1 MHPPLP
7 FSGLKNTSVKALSQ
21 VSLGSLLL
29 LGAVAPG
36 SAQDMQPRRE
46 PLVKVSAQGEASV
59 APDTAIVTFAVVRNS
74 QTAEVAVG
82 QNSSAMAAVTAALR
96 AEGIE
101 AKDMQ
106 TSNFAIYPQ
115 YRHSQPKEDGSVEPP
130 EVVGYEVT
138 NTLTVKIRNIAKVG
152 AILDR
157 SVKLG
162 VNQGGQISFTND
174 DPQEALS
181 QARKQAVE
189 RAVAKATTLSEAAG
203 VRLGKVIE
211 ISEGSGQQMPP
222 QPMYRMAMAKEASD
236 SVAVEAGE
244 NTYSVTVDVTFALEQ

>member
-1 MHPPLP
+1 MRPSLSLRSSTNAPARAL
-7 FSGLKNTSVKALSQ
+7 FALS
-21 VSLGSLLL
+21 LGGMLFLFP
-29 LGAVAPG
+29 VVPVW
-36 SAQDMQPRRE
+36 AQDMQPRRD
-46 PLVKVSAQGEASV
+46 PVVRVSGQGEASV

-74 QTAEVAVG
+74 ETAEVALG

-96 AEGIE
+96 AEGVE

-138 NTLTVKIRNIAKVG
+138 NTLTVKIRDVAKVG

-174 DPQEALS
+174 DPQEALT

-189 RAVAKATTLSEAAG
+189 RAIAKARTLSEAAG
-203 VRLGKVIE
+203 VRLGKVME
-211 ISEGSGQQMPP
+211 ISEGAQSPMPP

-244 NTYSVTVDVTFALEQ
+244 NTYSVTVEVTFALEQ